1 MLGDQASTSLNFY
14 QEGETTHVR
23 GGENRYLELVRA
35 DQASDHFSPL
45 YLEGGIMPELGEVQL
60 VRADQR

>member
-1 MLGDQASTSLNFY
+1 MLGDQAFTSLNLD
-14 QEGETTHVR
+14 QEGDTTHVD
-23 GGENRYLELVRA
+23 GGEHRYLELVRA
-35 DQASDHFSPL
+35 DQAYDHYSPL